1 MYGWIYA
8 LTSKGLSI
16 FQQAILQRIRERGSI
31 NILEVCNLVLTV
43 RALKE
48 DPSFKPSIWSQIESL
63 EELGSDAQG
72 MYRMM
77 RSLEKRGLV
86 ARLLHRRPAVWY
98 DFSWH
103 GETPK
108 LEQREYGWYDY
119 NYVMDRDGQVLFQ
132 IKDKRWLIKGR
143 KMTRAQVKRE
153 IEQQISE
160 MKRRE
165 QANQSIV

>member
-1 MYGWIYA
+1 M
-8 LTSKGLSI
+8 SKGLSVY
-16 FQQAILQRIRERGSI
+16 QQAILQRVRERGSI
-31 NILEVCNLVLTV
+31 NIVEVCNLVLTV
-43 RALKE
+43 RGLKE
-48 DPSFKPSIWSQIESL
+48 DPSFKPSIWSQVESL
-63 EELGSDAQG
+63 EHLGSDAQG

-119 NYVMDRDGQVLFQ
+119 NYVMDRDGQVFFQ
-132 IKDKRWLIKGR
+132 IKDKRWIIKGV
-143 KMTRAQVKRE
+143 KMSRAQIRRQ

-160 MKRRE
+160 MKKRE
-165 QANQSIV
+165 QTN

>member
-1 MYGWIYA
+1 MYT
-8 LTSKGLSI
+8 LMSKGLSI
-16 FQQAILQRIRERGSI
+16 FQQAILRRVRERGSI

-43 RALKE
+43 RGLKE

-165 QANQSIV
+165 QANQSI

>member
-1 MYGWIYA
+1 M
-8 LTSKGLSI
+8 SKGLSI
-16 FQQAILQRIRERGSI
+16 FQQAILQRIRKRGSI
-31 NILEVCNLVLTV
+31 NIVEVCNLVLTV

-48 DPSFKPSIWSQIESL
+48 DPSFKPSILSQIGSL

-98 DFSWH
+98 DVSWH
-103 GETPK
+103 DGRPK
-108 LEQREYGWYDY
+108 LEQRSDGWYDY

-132 IKDKRWLIKGR
+132 TKDKIGIKRGV
-143 KMTRAQVKRE
+143 KMTRAQIKRQ
-153 IEQQISE
+153 IEQEIAQLE
-160 MKRRE
+160 TRR
-165 QANQSIV
+165 QVN

>member
-1 MYGWIYA
+1 MYRWTYT

-16 FQQAILQRIRERGSI
+16 YQLAILRRVRERGSI

-43 RALKE
+43 RGLKE
-48 DPSFKPSIWSQIESL
+48 DPSFKPSILSKIESL

-77 RSLEKRGLV
+77 RSLEKRGFV

-103 GETPK
+103 DGIPK
-108 LEQREYGWYDY
+108 LEQREHGWYDY

-132 IKDKRWLIKGR
+132 IKDKRWIIKGV
-143 KMTRAQVKRE
+143 KMSRAAIKRQ
-153 IEQQISE
+153 IEEWISK

-165 QANQSIV
+165 QANHKS

>member
-1 MYGWIYA
+1 VYRWIYT

-16 FQQAILQRIRERGSI
+16 YQQAILQRLRERGSI
-31 NILEVCNLVLTV
+31 NIVEVCNLVLTV
-43 RALKE
+43 RGLKA

-86 ARLLHRRPAVWY
+86 ARLLHRRPAVWL

-108 LEQREYGWYDY
+108 LEQRSDGWYDY
-119 NYVMDRDGQVLFQ
+119 NHVMYRDGQVLFQ
-132 IKDKRWLIKGR
+132 IKDKRWIIKGV
-143 KMTRAQVKRE
+143 KMSNAQIRRQME
-153 IEQQISE
+153 RQISE
-160 MKRRE
+160 MKKRE
-165 QANQSIV
+165 QAN